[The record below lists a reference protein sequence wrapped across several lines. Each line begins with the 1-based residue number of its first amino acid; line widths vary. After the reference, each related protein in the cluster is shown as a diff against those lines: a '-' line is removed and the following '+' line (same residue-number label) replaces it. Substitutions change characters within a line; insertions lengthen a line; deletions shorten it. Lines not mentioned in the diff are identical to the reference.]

1 MKMKTVLKGH
11 ARPKWKEEIKM
22 KIVSFYICCF
32 SMSCRVVSC
41 RAAAP
46 RARTKR

>member
-1 MKMKTVLKGH
+1 MKMKTVLKGR

-22 KIVSFYICCF
+22 KIVSFFICCF

-41 RAAAP
+41 FVMCP
-46 RARTKR
+46 